1 MAAIIL
7 FFYEDVLKKY
17 LGDGIMRAMLV
28 FYGPR
33 ILCITTG
40 SVRKRCSVCVCARAR
55 ERVSVCVCACER
67 KS

>member
-1 MAAIIL
+1 MAAIIQ

-40 SVRKRCSVCVCARAR
+40 SVRKRCSVCA
-55 ERVSVCVCACER
+55 CACER
-67 KS
+67 KSECVCACVRAKE

>member
-33 ILCITTG
+33 ILYITTG
-40 SVRKRCSVCVCARAR
+40 SVRKRWKKTLGHEIEKQRR
-55 ERVSVCVCACER
+55 
-67 KS
+67 